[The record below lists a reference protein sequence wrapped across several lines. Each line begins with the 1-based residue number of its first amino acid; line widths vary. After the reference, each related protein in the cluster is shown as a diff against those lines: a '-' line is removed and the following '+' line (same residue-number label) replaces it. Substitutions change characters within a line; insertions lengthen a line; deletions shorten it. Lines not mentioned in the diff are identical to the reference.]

1 MQFSDY
7 VTSVRMSI
15 LCILCNLSVT
25 FNLSSP
31 KTDQINCYNIDSNIV
46 EQSRHLPNGQDVY
59 DAVIDWQPPSEQI
72 YKVGRMARVDM
83 YVFLK

>member
-1 MQFSDY
+1 
-7 VTSVRMSI
+7 MSLASFPRYWWKVLNCLFFCYGGTVI
-15 LCILCNLSVT
+15 I
-25 FNLSSP
+25 P
-31 KTDQINCYNIDSNIV
+31 DRNCYNIDSNIV

-72 YKVGRMARVDM
+72 YKVGLKAIVDM

>member
-1 MQFSDY
+1 
-7 VTSVRMSI
+7 MS
-15 LCILCNLSVT
+15 CIMGTYC
-25 FNLSSP
+25 
-31 KTDQINCYNIDSNIV
+31 CYNIDSNIV

-72 YKVGRMARVDM
+72 YKVGLMAGVDM